1 MKNLTKIVPS
11 HTTVKSCRTVTAA
24 NTGNNTHKALS
35 RWTLGLA
42 DVKVI
47 SLLKLEIVLNQKD
60 QGQTDHVDP

>member
-1 MKNLTKIVPS
+1 
-11 HTTVKSCRTVTAA
+11 VTAA